1 MKWRKNL
8 RLSMVALWRT
18 RGRTLLSIAGMA
30 VGIAAVAAVVALG
43 AGADRALR
51 RVLEQM
57 GRNQLVL
64 NAGRTETGPLRGR
77 SQQYETLKLA
87 DAETLSGA
95 VAGIERVA
103 PVATGTRRL
112 RFRGRTLSTT
122 VTGTTPELL
131 EIRNHHLVV
140 GRFLDEDD
148 VRDARRVAVLGSY
161 VVRELCLGEWPL
173 GATLEVGG
181 IPFTVVG
188 VLRKKGSTSE
198 GSNEDDQI
206 VVPVSAAQR
215 RVLNVDFLDRVFVQ
229 ADSEDALPE
238 AERAID
244 ALLRRRHGRR
254 DFEIQ
259 NQAALLAA
267 KAKTGDSLSRVVRWL
282 AVVTLALGGVGL
294 LAVSLLSV
302 RERYGEIGLRLAVGA
317 RRRDV
322 ALQFLAEAVMIG
334 LLGGAAGL
342 LAGGAAILLGEQW
355 SGWPLVLTWRSV
367 VYPFA
372 VSLAVAVVS
381 GAYPAIRASR
391 LDPIVALRSA

>member
-8 RLSMVALWRT
+8 RLSATVLWRS

-43 AGADRALR
+43 AGAERALQD
-51 RVLEQM
+51 VLEQM

-64 NAGRTETGPLRGR
+64 NAGRTETGALRGR
-77 SQQYETLKLA
+77 SRQYETLELA
-87 DAETLSGA
+87 DAEALAEA
-95 VAGIERVA
+95 VPGVERVA
-103 PVATGTRRL
+103 PISSGARRL

-122 VTGTTPELL
+122 VTGTTPELF
-131 EIRNHHLVV
+131 EIRNHGLVA
-140 GRFLDEDD
+140 GRFFDADD
-148 VRDARRVAVLGSY
+148 VRDAHRVAVLGSY
-161 VVRELCLGEWPL
+161 VVQELFRGEWPL

-188 VLRKKGSTSE
+188 VLRKKGSTGE
-198 GSNEDDQI
+198 GSNEDGQI

-215 RVLNVDFLDRVFVQ
+215 RVLNVDYLDRVFVQ
-229 ADSEDALPE
+229 AVSEDALPE
-238 AERAID
+238 AERGIE

-254 DFEIQ
+254 DFELQ

-267 KAKTGDSLSRVVRWL
+267 RAKTGGSLAQVVRWL

-322 ALQFLAEAVMIG
+322 ALQFLAEAVLIG
-334 LLGGAAGL
+334 VLGGVAGL
-342 LAGGAAILLGEQW
+342 LAGGAAILIGEQW

-367 VYPFA
+367 AYPFA

-381 GAYPAIRASR
+381 GAYPALRASR
-391 LDPIVALRSA
+391 LDPIVALRST